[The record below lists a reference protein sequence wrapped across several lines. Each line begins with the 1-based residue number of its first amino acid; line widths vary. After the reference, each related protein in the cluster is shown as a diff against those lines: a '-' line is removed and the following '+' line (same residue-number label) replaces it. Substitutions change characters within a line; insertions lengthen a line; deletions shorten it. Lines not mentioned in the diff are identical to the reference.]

1 MSWTIAAFGA
11 VTKLGNL
18 AILVPLSAVMLG
30 WQLALRP
37 KGAAWSWLAACL
49 VCAGGIGLLKILL
62 YACLPFSELRS
73 PSGHTSLSTLV
84 YGGFVAVIA
93 ADLGAWRRWLM
104 IGAGAALVLAI
115 AFSRVVVHA
124 HSWLE
129 VLLGLA
135 VGVGCLIAFSLL
147 YLPRRGDAVP
157 MKTFALCVLVIWA
170 LLYSHPVNAEG
181 LIHRISD
188 FLSAR
193 SLICHR

>member
-1 MSWTIAAFGA
+1 
-11 VTKLGNL
+11 
-18 AILVPLSAVMLG
+18 
-30 WQLALRP
+30 
-37 KGAAWSWLAACL
+37 
-49 VCAGGIGLLKILL
+49 
-62 YACLPFSELRS
+62 
-73 PSGHTSLSTLV
+73 
-84 YGGFVAVIA
+84 
-93 ADLGAWRRWLM
+93 
-104 IGAGAALVLAI
+104 
-115 AFSRVVVHA
+115 
-124 HSWLE
+124 
-129 VLLGLA
+129 